1 MSDRIPSPERYN
13 TIWIALFP
21 ALLVKITVEK
31 FTRTII
37 LCEVLKNYL
46 IFVVFQAFG
55 KNVLN
60 EFLPPRLYD
69 GRMCS

>member
-1 MSDRIPSPERYN
+1 MSGRVLSLELYN
-13 TIWIALFP
+13 TIRIPLFSV
-21 ALLVKITVEK
+21 LLVKITVEK
-31 FTRTII
+31 FTRTIF

-60 EFLPPRLYD
+60 D
-69 GRMCS
+69 CCRMTV